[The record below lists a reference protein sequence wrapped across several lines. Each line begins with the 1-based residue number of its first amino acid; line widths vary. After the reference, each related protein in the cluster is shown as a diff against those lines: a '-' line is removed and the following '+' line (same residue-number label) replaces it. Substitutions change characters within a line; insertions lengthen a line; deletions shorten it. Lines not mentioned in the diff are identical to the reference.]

1 MGNTTTYGP
10 FDSFEEMMSDA
21 GQRAP
26 YVERAMQIVL
36 TASVFEQLND
46 EQRDVNLPLDVLI
59 DNMAKQCGMVIKN
72 HEDGPR
78 LRKAWY
84 YELDDQRTVTDRAE
98 SLNER
103 DVILH
108 LTAMLEHF
116 AGMQET
122 HEQRLAAMYAQHGR
136 MCLKQ
141 RPHPI
146 SSRPYAERQRMAFN
160 MRDFAGGFAQKL
172 AHAWINADMSNCRRI
187 EEAFPHLFAKYNDPS
202 YDRAR
207 EAREGVPA

>member
-10 FDSFEEMMSDA
+10 FESFEEMMTDA

-59 DNMAKQCGMVIKN
+59 DNMAKQCGMVIKP

-84 YELDDQRTVTDRAE
+84 YELEDERNVVDHPD

-103 DVILH
+103 EVILH
-108 LTAMLEHF
+108 LTALLEHF

-122 HEQRLAAMYAQHGR
+122 NEQRIAALYAQRGR

-146 SSRPYAERQRMAFN
+146 SSLPYADRQRMAFN

-172 AHAWINADMSNCRRI
+172 AHAWINADMTNASKI
-187 EEAFPHLFAKYNDPS
+187 EEAFPHLFVKYADT
-202 YDRAR
+202 YFDKVR
-207 EAREGVPA
+207 EEREGVPA